1 MGKIFIGNIRGPKG
15 NKGDRGSNWKEGT
28 AITGTSTTDT
38 AFPNSGITDAM
49 VDDQY
54 LNTDTGNL
62 YTCTVA
68 GDPNTA
74 MWVYTGN
81 IKGPKGDVED
91 GVIDFSE
98 SDDRENIVS
107 GDTVSTVFGKIK
119 KWFSDLGNA
128 AFMNVVNGVTQSEA
142 GQAVLDAA
150 VGKYLEEKKM
160 DISKI
165 IANRNITEPGF
176 VMDGKTLV
184 DWLTELN
191 GNMILIPTQNRL
203 DSTVGSIATEQ
214 NVSELKTYI
223 TTVYPKNDSTGDY
236 VMNGG
241 SYTLIGMEYDN
252 HQFGYQIAFGSDTK
266 YRKLVSGNWG
276 DWHSFVQK
284 SDFSIESIP
293 VNTGLICYK
302 FGKIVMANIT
312 KEITLVVGWNTL
324 STAVPETIN
333 RTFGVCGTSDGVTFG
348 MISVSGTT
356 LQVEFPNDTAGKT
369 ITVRGSIVY
378 FTK

>member
-74 MWVYTGN
+74 MWVYKGN

-91 GVIDFSE
+91 GVINFSE

-119 KWFSDLGNA
+119 KWFSDLGDA
-128 AFMNVVNGVTQSEA
+128 AFMNVVNGVTQSQA

-150 VGKYLEEKKM
+150 VGKYLEEKKL
-160 DISKI
+160 DITKI

-176 VMDGKTLV
+176 VMDGKTV
-184 DWLTELN
+184 ADALTELN
-191 GNMILIPTQNRL
+191 GKLNPGFTTTFEVVEIDGTNQKNHF
-203 DSTVGSIATEQ
+203 DV
-214 NVSELKTYI
+214 LKVHWNSLWT
-223 TTVYPKNDSTGDY
+223 
-236 VMNGG
+236 NGG
-241 SYTLIGMEYDN
+241 GFRFVRTYYGTDLCWWLCCGYAETTYGTAL
-252 HQFGYQIAFGSDTK
+252 QFHYNSSPAF
-266 YRKLVSGNWG
+266 YRIQNGVW
-276 DWHSFVQK
+276 VA
-284 SDFSIESIP
+284 P
-293 VNTGLICYK
+293 
-302 FGKIVMANIT
+302 IV
-312 KEITLVVGWNTL
+312 L
-324 STAVPETIN
+324 
-333 RTFGVCGTSDGVTFG
+333 
-348 MISVSGTT
+348 
-356 LQVEFPNDTAGKT
+356 
-369 ITVRGSIVY
+369 
-378 FTK
+378 